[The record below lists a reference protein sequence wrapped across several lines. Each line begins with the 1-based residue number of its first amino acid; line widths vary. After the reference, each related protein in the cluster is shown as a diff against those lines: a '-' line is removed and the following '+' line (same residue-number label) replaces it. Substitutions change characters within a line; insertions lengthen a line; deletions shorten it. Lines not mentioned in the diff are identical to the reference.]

1 MPAYSVI
8 DGHNDLPWQIWKEA
22 DRDLSRT
29 ADDVE
34 RAMADGQIASLI
46 GVEGGHSI
54 GGSLGILRVLHKM
67 GMRYLTLTHNN
78 TTGWADS
85 ATDAPRNDGLSPFGK
100 DVVRE
105 LNRLGVAVD
114 LSHVAHRTMEVALQ
128 VTSAPV
134 IFSHSSAFA
143 ITPHQ
148 RNVPDYVLDAL
159 PRFGGVCMVNLLSK
173 FISPAVFE
181 WDQAMNAAAADAG
194 IGEAANASGI
204 PGAANPL
211 GSPSH
216 TAFAQQ
222 FAARYPRPTAT
233 IDDVVAHC
241 EQIRAVAGIEHIGIG
256 ADYDGGDPFPVGLR
270 DVSTYPRLL
279 DALAARGWSSDDLD
293 KLGHRNV
300 IRVLREIEDAAG

>member
-1 MPAYSVI
+1 
-8 DGHNDLPWQIWKEA
+8 
-22 DRDLSRT
+22 
-29 ADDVE
+29 
-34 RAMADGQIASLI
+34 
-46 GVEGGHSI
+46 
-54 GGSLGILRVLHKM
+54 
-67 GMRYLTLTHNN
+67 
-78 TTGWADS
+78 
-85 ATDAPRNDGLSPFGK
+85 
-100 DVVRE
+100 
-105 LNRLGVAVD
+105 
-114 LSHVAHRTMEVALQ
+114 
-128 VTSAPV
+128 
-134 IFSHSSAFA
+134 
-143 ITPHQ
+143 
-148 RNVPDYVLDAL
+148 
-159 PRFGGVCMVNLLSK
+159 MVNLLSK

-241 EQIRAVAGIEHIGIG
+241 EQIRAVAGIEHMGIG